1 MFIAIIVNSLDEAKS
16 DALRSLQQPTTME
29 DLLQEMRETQA
40 ALRRLQERLDDQANK

>member
-1 MFIAIIVNSLDEAKS
+1 MFIAIIINSLDEAKA